1 MIRRTDRT
9 VVLST
14 VLAALAI
21 VSADA
26 SAALVSNG
34 GFETGDFSGW
44 TLSANSQP
52 IQNFVTNAAP
62 KSGVYAARLGQV
74 DHGIIY
80 PTHNEAT
87 LSQTIQTVIG
97 QNYTWSFWLANS
109 TCLGTTQTNQCG
121 TGDFSAAF
129 GDNTQTI
136 VGFAVD
142 TNPFD
147 YLFFSFT
154 DTATSSTTDLS
165 FTFLHNPGHWRL
177 DDVSVTATAVPLPGA
192 AWLLASALLG
202 LFGVRRV
209 RTA

>member
-1 MIRRTDRT
+1 MTGRTDRILA
-9 VVLST
+9 LST

-34 GFETGDFSGW
+34 GFETGNFSGW
-44 TLSANSQP
+44 TLSANSQSS
-52 IQNFVTNAAP
+52 QNFVTNAAP

-74 DHGIIY
+74 DLGIIH

-87 LSQTIQTVIG
+87 LSQTIQTVVG
-97 QNYTWSFWLANS
+97 QDYTWSFWLANS
-109 TCLGTTQTNQCG
+109 MCLGTTQTNQCG
-121 TGDFSAAF
+121 TGDFSARF
-129 GDNTQTI
+129 GNNTQTI
-136 VGFAVD
+136 VPFGAP

-147 YLFFSFT
+147 YVFFSFT

-177 DDVSVTATAVPLPGA
+177 DDVSVAAVPLPGA

>member
-1 MIRRTDRT
+1 M
-9 VVLST
+9 
-14 VLAALAI
+14 LAALAI

-26 SAALVSNG
+26 SAALVTNG

-44 TLSANSQP
+44 TLSANSQSD
-52 IQNFVTNAAP
+52 QNFVTNAAP

-74 DHGIIY
+74 DLGIIF

-87 LSQTIQTVIG
+87 LSQTIQTVVG
-97 QNYTWSFWLANS
+97 QDYTWSFWLANS
-109 TCLGTTQTNQCG
+109 KCLGTTQTNQCG
-121 TGDFSAAF
+121 TGDISASF

-136 VGFAVD
+136 VPFGAP

-147 YLFFSFT
+147 YAFFSFT
-154 DTATSSTTDLS
+154 DTATSSTTNLS

-177 DDVSVTATAVPLPGA
+177 DDVSVAAVPLPGA

-202 LFGVRRV
+202 LFGARRV

>member
-1 MIRRTDRT
+1 MSRRTNRIAA
-9 VVLST
+9 LST
-14 VLAALAI
+14 VLAALAT

-44 TLSANSQP
+44 TLSSNSQP
-52 IQNFVTNAAP
+52 SQNTVTNAAP

-74 DHGIIY
+74 DLGIIY

-97 QNYTWSFWLANS
+97 QDYTWSFWLANS
-109 TCLGTTQTNQCG
+109 KCLGTTYTNQCG
-121 TGDFSAAF
+121 TGDFSARF
-129 GDNTQTI
+129 GDNTRTI
-136 VGFAVD
+136 VPFGAP

-147 YLFFSFT
+147 YVFFSFT
-154 DTATSSTTDLS
+154 DTATSSSTTLS

-177 DDVSVTATAVPLPGA
+177 DDVSVTATAVPLPAA
-192 AWLLASALLG
+192 AWLLASTLLG
-202 LFGVRRV
+202 LFGVARV